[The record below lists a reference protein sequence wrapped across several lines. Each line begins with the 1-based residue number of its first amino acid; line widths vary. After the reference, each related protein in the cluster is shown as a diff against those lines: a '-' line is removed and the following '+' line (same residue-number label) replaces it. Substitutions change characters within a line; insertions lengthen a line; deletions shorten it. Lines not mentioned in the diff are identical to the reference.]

1 MNTLSDELNAAQ
13 DAVNRTY
20 NQRFDNVM
28 LACYPEY
35 TYWQEL
41 FLDEEAWSVGVTS

>member
-13 DAVNRTY
+13 GAVNRTY
-20 NQRFDNVM
+20 NQRLDNAM

-41 FLDEEAWSVGVTS
+41 IEEEDAWMVGVTS